1 MMIIIITMIIIMMMI
16 TIIIIIIIII
26 IIFKLHMAFI
36 FFVGFVWLICLL
48 SNLHLMNECAL
59 MLHALKRTDRIKY

>member
-16 TIIIIIIIII
+16 TIIII

-36 FFVGFVWLICLL
+36 FFVGFVWLISPLC
-48 SNLHLMNECAL
+48 NLHLMNECAL